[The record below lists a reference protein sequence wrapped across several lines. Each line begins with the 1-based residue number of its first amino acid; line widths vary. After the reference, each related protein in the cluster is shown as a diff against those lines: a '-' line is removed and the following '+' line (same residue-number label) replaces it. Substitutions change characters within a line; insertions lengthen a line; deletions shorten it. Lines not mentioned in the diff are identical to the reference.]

1 MLARWCKR
9 LLEFSFTELPEW
21 SWITVRC
28 AVADWTGPADAYVT
42 GSWSALD
49 CEVAEPV
56 LELVSLCNTSTAI
69 TRLDCKHQ
77 ALLSAPLSAVL
88 KFISAAAEWYL
99 SGQKSGCLRELCS
112 ALLDLRGQA
121 SSLFLARLWVL
132 EEMGLWRGGARSAS
146 GEGSSSEPDQTEP
159 EFIWEVERAAEG
171 GAFAIP
177 TKWQRTKV
185 FSRSR
190 HLGKHTGSSSTA
202 CVTFLHPVSALQP
215 TFSSDLQ
222 ASSYLKGLCPSHFH
236 LHPPPFVLIAEV
248 QLVCP
253 LMSLWITAMCLPVF
267 AHLLPPCIISL
278 KTQDK
283 NMFGPGPSRQWL
295 SLWFTI

>member
-132 EEMGLWRGGARSAS
+132 EEMGLWRGG
-146 GEGSSSEPDQTEP
+146 GEVCLGRRIFLRTRPDWTRVHPGGRAGSRGRCVCNPDQM
-159 EFIWEVERAAEG
+159 AANQSVL
-171 GAFAIP
+171 
-177 TKWQRTKV
+177 T
-185 FSRSR
+185 
-190 HLGKHTGSSSTA
+190 
-202 CVTFLHPVSALQP
+202 QP
-215 TFSSDLQ
+215 
-222 ASSYLKGLCPSHFH
+222 
-236 LHPPPFVLIAEV
+236 
-248 QLVCP
+248 
-253 LMSLWITAMCLPVF
+253 SL
-267 AHLLPPCIISL
+267 
-278 KTQDK
+278 
-283 NMFGPGPSRQWL
+283 R
-295 SLWFTI
+295 